1 MIHDFNFNGKSLFDF
16 GVIVTN
22 SPEWVVPR
30 RDITSVSIPGRS
42 GDLIIDNGKYD
53 NLSISYT
60 VSTIPAFMKNTLYET
75 INSLKDW
82 LLTNGTYGKL
92 TDTYNPG
99 YYRLA
104 RVSNINN
111 IVNDIASVGSTT
123 IIFDCKPYL
132 YRNDGEQLIRTT
144 NTNFIIKNPE
154 HYESEPYFKIFGSGD
169 ITVRVGEYSFILTNV
184 VDYLEIDCEMQDCF
198 REYTN
203 CNKQFQGVF
212 PKLTFGNNTVI
223 INGNVNEIQYK
234 GKFRRI

>member
-144 NTNFIIKNPE
+144 DTNFIIKNPE

-169 ITVRVGEYSFILTNV
+169 ITVSVGEYSFILTNV

-212 PKLTFGNNTVI
+212 PKLTFGNNAVI